1 LKAALLL
8 GGQLLGGQ
16 LLDSGYLQVD
26 DSSSQPN
33 ASVSI

>member
-1 LKAALLL
+1 LKAAL
-8 GGQLLGGQ
+8 LLGGQ